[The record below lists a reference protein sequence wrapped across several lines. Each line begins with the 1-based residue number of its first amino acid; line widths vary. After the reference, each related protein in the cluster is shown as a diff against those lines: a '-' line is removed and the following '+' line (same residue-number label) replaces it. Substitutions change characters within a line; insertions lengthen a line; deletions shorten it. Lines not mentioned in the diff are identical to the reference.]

1 MKLQTQLAT
10 KDENLALT
18 LKLLKIHTNLKMQGV
33 RKAISRIS
41 PEMCIKFIFV
51 TASTQPQ
58 PKLRLT
64 K

>member
-33 RKAISRIS
+33 SKLYLEFPQNNFHKIN
-41 PEMCIKFIFV
+41 FIIQILMRNSY
-51 TASTQPQ
+51 TT
-58 PKLRLT
+58 
-64 K
+64 